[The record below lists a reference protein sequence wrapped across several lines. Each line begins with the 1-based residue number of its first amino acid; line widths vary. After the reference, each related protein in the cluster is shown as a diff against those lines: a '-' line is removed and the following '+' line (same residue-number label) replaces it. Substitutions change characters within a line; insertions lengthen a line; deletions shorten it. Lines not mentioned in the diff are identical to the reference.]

1 MYQIEFVEHSEE
13 PDIDKQLK
21 NIINLLSNFV
31 EFKKKNQNIKL
42 IGYTW
47 VKYIDQIKYIKK
59 LQLIFFKNKN
69 NIYFPDK
76 LLGR

>member
-31 EFKKKNQNIKL
+31 QFKKKIKIL
-42 IGYTW
+42 
-47 VKYIDQIKYIKK
+47 
-59 LQLIFFKNKN
+59 N
-69 NIYFPDK
+69 
-76 LLGR
+76 